1 MYITHFNV
9 AQTLTL
15 LRTVVEDAGAD
26 HKALAEDGSTGCT
39 YVEKNSDPHGRL
51 VSVCI
56 VGRLFDYLGILRAV
70 RTDSGGQWDA
80 CILSSTLW
88 VNAETMGVTF
98 SDEAKELLRLI
109 QSEQDG
115 GHAWGDAMR
124 RGMEEYVRQVERE
137 AREAIG
143 ANSYWWRDAASA
155 FPATDAD

>member
-1 MYITHFNV
+1 MNTTHFNV
-9 AQTLTL
+9 QQTLTL

-26 HKALAEDGSTGCT
+26 HRARAEDGNTGCT
-39 YVEKNSDPHGRL
+39 YIEQSSDLRKRL

-70 RTDSGGQWDA
+70 LTATGGQWGA
-80 CILSSTLW
+80 CVLSSTLW

-98 SDEAKELLRLI
+98 SDEAKNLLRLI
-109 QSEQDG
+109 QSEQDS

-124 RGMEEYVRQVERE
+124 RGMKEYVRQVERE
-137 AREAIG
+137 ARDTIG
-143 ANSYWWRDAASA
+143 ANSYWWRDAAYA